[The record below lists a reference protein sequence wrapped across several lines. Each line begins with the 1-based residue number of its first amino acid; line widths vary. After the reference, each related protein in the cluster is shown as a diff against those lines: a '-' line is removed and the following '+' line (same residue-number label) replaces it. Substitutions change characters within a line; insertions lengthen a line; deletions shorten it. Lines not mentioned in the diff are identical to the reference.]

1 MTKFTKGTLVLE
13 ILSANLTRDLEVF
26 SKMDPLCEFTAVM
39 KNNEVFKQRT
49 EVANEMGQNPVWN
62 NNTVTMEIDSSP
74 DAAPK
79 TLNFN
84 QTVKFRL
91 WEIDL
96 TKEDALGYATV
107 TVAQLCFNGGTTR
120 DFEIRWDN
128 GSAGTVKVK
137 S

>member
-62 NNTVTMEIDSSP
+62 NNTVTLEIDSSP
-74 DAAPK
+74 DAAPG
-79 TLNFN
+79 LFL
-84 QTVKFRL
+84 QVL
-91 WEIDL
+91 L
-96 TKEDALGYATV
+96 
-107 TVAQLCFNGGTTR
+107 
-120 DFEIRWDN
+120 
-128 GSAGTVKVK
+128 
-137 S
+137 